1 MAETCWVFGSDA
13 FSRLLVEVVKSRL
26 DLVGQGFE
34 VVPQDDDVVAGRA
47 NGRNVDVVS

>member
-1 MAETCWVFGSDA
+1 M
-13 FSRLLVEVVKSRL
+13 EVVKSSL